1 MRNTYKSC
9 INKDKSLDIFNKNKK
24 LENKTYKKN
33 IISNFSINIDESI
46 EEQNSNNTKS
56 DVAKFQTKYEDIKI
70 NKKCAASGDDFMKR
84 NNNNITYKNNN

>member
-1 MRNTYKSC
+1 MTYLIKIKSWK
-9 INKDKSLDIFNKNKK
+9 IKHI
-24 LENKTYKKN
+24 KKN

-84 NNNNITYKNNN
+84 NNI